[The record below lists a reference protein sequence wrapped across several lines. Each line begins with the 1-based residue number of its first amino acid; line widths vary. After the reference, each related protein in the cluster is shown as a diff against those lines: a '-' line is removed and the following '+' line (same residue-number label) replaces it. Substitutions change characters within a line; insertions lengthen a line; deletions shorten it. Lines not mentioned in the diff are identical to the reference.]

1 MSADADFS
9 QMRALAFD
17 LGRAQATVF
26 PKFRAIVQKTM
37 VDTKKDMRAEAQAA
51 GAAEADMLAGFIS
64 YETKETAGGVTA
76 VIGPTEGA
84 AGSFAFLYYGN
95 SKNGPIIKDP
105 LFALQ
110 RNVDKAIPFF
120 EKILGDIP

>member
-17 LGRAQATVF
+17 LGKAQATVF

-51 GAAEADMLAGFIS
+51 GAAGPLLAVHIS

-76 VIGPTEGA
+76 VIGPSRA
-84 AGSFAFLYYGN
+84 
-95 SKNGPIIKDP
+95 
-105 LFALQ
+105 Q
-110 RNVDKAIPFF
+110 RARSRSSTTATARTVPSSRTRCSHCSAT
-120 EKILGDIP
+120 

>member
-17 LGRAQATVF
+17 LGKAQVSVF

-37 VDTKKDMRAEAQAA
+37 VDTKTDMRAEAAAA
-51 GAAEADMLAGFIS
+51 GQAGAQLSSTIS

-76 VIGPTEGA
+76 TIGPVEGGP
-84 AGSFAFLYYGN
+84 GSFAFLYYGN

-110 RNVDKAIPFF
+110 RNVDKAIPIF

>member
-9 QMRALAFD
+9 QVRALAFD
-17 LGRAQATVF
+17 LGRAQASVF
-26 PKFRAIVQKTM
+26 PKFRAIMQKTM
-37 VDTKKDMRAEAQAA
+37 VDTKKDMRAEAAAA
-51 GAAEADMLAGFIS
+51 GQAGTQLSSTIS

-76 VIGPTEGA
+76 IIGPVEGGP
-84 AGSFAFLYYGN
+84 GSFAFLYYGN
-95 SKNGPIIKDP
+95 SKNGPIVKDP

-120 EKILGDIP
+120 EEILGDIP

>member
-9 QMRALAFD
+9 EMRNLAFD
-17 LGRAQATVF
+17 LGKAQATVF

-37 VDTKKDMRAEAQAA
+37 VDTKKDMRAEAAA
-51 GAAEADMLAGFIS
+51 VGQEGANLSSTIS
-64 YETKETAGGVTA
+64 YETKETAVGVTA
-76 VIGPTEGA
+76 IIGPVEGGP
-84 AGSFAFLYYGN
+84 GSFAFLYYGN
-95 SKNGPIIKDP
+95 SKNGPIAKDP

>member
-17 LGRAQATVF
+17 LGKAQATVF

-37 VDTKKDMRAEAQAA
+37 VDTKTDMRAEVAAA
-51 GAAEADMLAGFIS
+51 GQAGAQLSSTIS

-76 VIGPTEGA
+76 TIGPVEGGP
-84 AGSFAFLYYGN
+84 GSFAFLYYGN

-105 LFALQ
+105 LFALK

>member
-17 LGRAQATVF
+17 LGKAQASVF

-37 VDTKKDMRAEAQAA
+37 VDTKKDMRAEAAAA
-51 GAAEADMLAGFIS
+51 GQAGTQLSSTIS

-76 VIGPTEGA
+76 IIGPVEGGP
-84 AGSFAFLYYGN
+84 GSFAFLYYGN